1 MFKGYFVGEGTR
13 RAPYITCNFRFPDI
27 PRIGA
32 ADVDLLVD
40 TGAETTILARRVA
53 ENIGLDLAI
62 LPDGGT
68 STGVAGVAA
77 TRMVQAEISVQDYSV
92 TLWVRIQE
100 SRHSVPS
107 ILGRDFSRRFALFI
121 DEGTGR
127 VLFFDRADIDEYGLT
142 DLGNP

>member
-1 MFKGYFVGEGTR
+1 MFRGYFAGEGTR

-27 PRIGA
+27 LHLGA
-32 ADVDLLVD
+32 TDVDLLVD

-53 ENIGLDLAI
+53 EDIGLDLAT

-77 TRMVQAEISVQDYSV
+77 TRVVQAEISVQDYTV

-100 SRHSVPS
+100 SQHYVPS
-107 ILGRDFSRRFALFI
+107 ILGRDFSRRFAIFI
-121 DEGTGR
+121 EERTGR
-127 VLFFDRADIDEYGLT
+127 VLFLDQTDVETYGLAT
-142 DLGNP
+142 LGNP